1 MQTKTEN
8 GQNVDM
14 EKFLEDIRAVVKD
27 GEDLLKAGV
36 TTVKSRAIDKAKQ
49 TDRVVRQYPYQSLG
63 IVFGVG
69 LVLGLVAMGMFRGGN
84 DEMEEED

>member
-8 GQNVDM
+8 GHNVDM
-14 EKFLEDIRAVVKD
+14 EQFLEDIKAVVRD
-27 GEDLLKAGV
+27 GEELLRAGV

-69 LVLGLVAMGMFRGGN
+69 LVLGLLAVSMFSRGS
-84 DEMEEED
+84 DEFEDED